1 MLNIATMGILKG
13 NANPETPGGEKRPP
27 KGEYVKYI
35 HIPYGGYVQYVQS
48 ALGDNAPSFLEI
60 VSILE
65 LQDGFWKAATL
76 EG

>member
-13 NANPETPGGEKRPP
+13 NDNPETPGGGKRPP

-48 ALGDNAPSFLEI
+48 ALGDIRNKGNVVTSQLRGVLLFR
-60 VSILE
+60 
-65 LQDGFWKAATL
+65 
-76 EG
+76 

>member
-1 MLNIATMGILKG
+1 MLNISTMGILKG

-27 KGEYVKYI
+27 KGRKVHPYI
-35 HIPYGGYVQYVQS
+35 TPRGYVQYVPS

-65 LQDGFWKAATL
+65 LQDGYWKVTTL